1 MHLFF
6 IRTLHASI
14 FFVLYVSPFFY
25 VSYVPSLFYVPSF
38 LSVLRAFIF
47 FMYLHFTYVYANK
60 IHRNSWTSI
69 CPRLSSIFTS
79 TKLFCETFLFFSF
92 FGFFKRKI
100 LITFIAEEKTWRFE
114 RLEHYLAWE
123 IHGMLKS
130 VTVSRNKEI
139 ITNIFG

>member
-1 MHLFF
+1 MNIYLSTF
-6 IRTLHASI
+6 IKYFH
-14 FFVLYVSPFFY
+14 FY
-25 VSYVPSLFYVPSF
+25 KTF
-38 LSVLRAFIF
+38 LWNFS
-47 FMYLHFTYVYANK
+47 
-60 IHRNSWTSI
+60 
-69 CPRLSSIFTS
+69 
-79 TKLFCETFLFFSF
+79 FLFFF
-92 FGFFKRKI
+92 WFFKQKI